1 MRDLVTT
8 TQAALPLA
16 HVLPVSATL
25 TGEGTLAVG
34 GCDLAALARE
44 YGTPLYAYD
53 HATLRAQC
61 RGFLDAFRSEYPET
75 DAVYA
80 AKAFLNR
87 PFAQLIAAEGYGF
100 DAVSGGEIAVLRASG
115 VDMSTVYFHGNN
127 KGPDELAL
135 AIEAGV
141 GRVVIDNIDEI
152 GVLEA
157 VAAEAGAT
165 QSVLVRLSPGVDAY
179 THEKTTTGILDTKF
193 GIPIATGAAEQ
204 ALQAIAEADHI
215 YFRGLH
221 VHLGSPIFRL
231 DPYVLAIEVIAE
243 FWADVVRDK
252 LGLDVPELS
261 IGGGFAIAYRGEQEP
276 PERCAARPAREGSR
290 CRGSPSSRAARL
302 SRARA
307 SRSTRSA
314 RARRCRASAPTSRS
328 TAAWPTTS
336 DPRCT
341 TRRTRSCPSSARS
354 TRPRRP

>member
-1 MRDLVTT
+1 MTT

-25 TGEGTLAVG
+25 TDEGSLAVG
-34 GCDLAALARE
+34 GCDLAALARDH
-44 YGTPLYAYD
+44 GTPLYAYD

-61 RGFLDAFRSEYPET
+61 RGFLDAFRAEYPET

-157 VAAEAGAT
+157 VAAELGAT

-204 ALQAIAEADHI
+204 ALQAVAEAGHI
-215 YFRGLH
+215 DFRGLH

-243 FWADVVRDK
+243 FWADVVRDR

-261 IGGGFAIAYRGEQEP
+261 IGGGFAVAYRGEQEP
-276 PERCAARPAREGSR
+276 P
-290 CRGSPSSRAARL
+290 
-302 SRARA
+302 
-307 SRSTRSA
+307 
-314 RARRCRASAPTSRS
+314 
-328 TAAWPTTS
+328 
-336 DPRCT
+336 
-341 TRRTRSCPSSARS
+341 
-354 TRPRRP
+354 